1 MVPTIVFAVMAMRL
15 KEPLRGTWERRA
27 MGAEEEVV
35 NTEEAVPSFAESWR
49 TVHKVD
55 SLRRIWYSLPFLAT
69 ALIGFVTL
77 ASLLYEQEFGM
88 DERARGVAAAVAEP
102 FQLVGLVVG
111 ARIATKRYS
120 GDVKGLIKFLGWIA
134 VLSSVASAGFAL
146 SPNQVI
152 AVAFNCIV
160 SGMLAMLTRASSPRC
175 QLAIPPR
182 ARATGFS
189 VASHLGHPGSGDP
202 APDRVDRGHVVD
214 PHRHVGDAAD
224 VHHRQPHP
232 AQRERGDRG

>member
-1 MVPTIVFAVMAMRL
+1 MTGLATGLIILTIARSGSALGKAVIDPTHNSLIADYYPIESRQRVYSVHRAANAVGAFVGPLSAGLLAYYLDWRVPFLVFAIPTVIFAVLAMRL

-88 DERARGVAAAVAEP
+88 DERARGVAAAVP
-102 FQLVGLVVG
+102 N
-111 ARIATKRYS
+111 RS
-120 GDVKGLIKFLGWIA
+120 S
-134 VLSSVASAGFAL
+134 SSV
-146 SPNQVI
+146 
-152 AVAFNCIV
+152 
-160 SGMLAMLTRASSPRC
+160 
-175 QLAIPPR
+175 
-182 ARATGFS
+182 
-189 VASHLGHPGSGDP
+189 
-202 APDRVDRGHVVD
+202 
-214 PHRHVGDAAD
+214 
-224 VHHRQPHP
+224 
-232 AQRERGDRG
+232 